1 MFIPLRVYI
10 PFVIPFLQLAYSTKP
25 DCHPDERY
33 VSLYECSHVYKTA
46 WSWTLMREYDIDV
59 WRRDRRI
66 CCPPPGNRIPST
78 DICGQSPL
86 VPRIVGGSDARPHE
100 FPWMAMLLYLNRSS
114 LEILPLCAGSL
125 INNRYVV
132 TSAHCVL
139 GVPDDLSLKNVRL
152 GEHDIT
158 NNPAYDPKC
167 RNQASRCA
175 LPNLEVGV
183 EEIIVHG
190 RFNSSFL
197 GRIQNDIALLRLKMP
212 VRYST
217 GIQPIC
223 LQNPDP
229 FTKSRFEVA
238 GWGITNNGSFSRV
251 LQRGVIREKELRV
264 CAGRIRF
271 LDFNVHSQIC
281 AGGDGGVDTCS
292 GDSGGPLMATVGRMD
307 NTRIYLAGI
316 TSYGSQKCGAIGFP
330 GVYTKTSA
338 FLGWIRGLLRP

>member
-1 MFIPLRVYI
+1 
-10 PFVIPFLQLAYSTKP
+10 
-25 DCHPDERY
+25 CHPDERY

-251 LQRGVIREKELRV
+251 LQRGVIRENELKV
-264 CAGRIRF
+264 CARRDSF
-271 LDFNVHSQIC
+271 
-281 AGGDGGVDTCS
+281 S
-292 GDSGGPLMATVGRMD
+292 GLQRPLPNLCRRRPAESIPAVVD

-316 TSYGSQKCGAIGFP
+316 TSYRSQKCGAIGFP

-338 FLGWIRGLLRP
+338 FLGWIRGLLRPNAKYKDSL